1 MYIVRDIFHLQFGH
15 YREAKE
21 LLDEAFKKELMPDIP
36 GGRILTDF
44 TGDAYRLIFELP
56 FNSLAAYEQTLTSN
70 LNEDEWQSWYKKF
83 KPHVLRSYRE
93 ILKQVR

>member
-21 LLDEAFKKELMPDIP
+21 LLDEAFKKELMPEIP

-56 FNSLAAYEQTLTSN
+56 FNSLAEYEQTLTGN
-70 LNEDEWQSWYKKF
+70 INQNAWQEWYKKF
-83 KPHVLRSYRE
+83 KPHVIRSYRE